1 MDIRFRDNTLAQ
13 NRLILR
19 MAFIWALSSSLI
31 AIILVFLCVY
41 INSNR
46 ETHWLPMC
54 LSGQYRISQ
63 QHASP
68 NYIKDVIE
76 HAIDLRLTYNKDT
89 VASRF
94 DAFLMLATPNHIES
108 LKALLKEEQK
118 TIVSKNIASVFYVEG
133 IALNINKHKAIVDGT
148 LSETSNS
155 VALPSLHKSYELYY
169 QYSGG
174 LISILSMKEV
184 HDAKE

>member
-19 MAFIWALSSSLI
+19 LTFIWALSSSLI

-41 INSNR
+41 INSSR

-54 LSGQYRISQ
+54 LSGQYQISQ
-63 QHASP
+63 RHASP

-89 VASRF
+89 VESRF
-94 DAFLMLATPNHIES
+94 DAFLMLVAPNQVES

-118 TIVSKNIASVFYVEG
+118 TIIAKDIASVFYIERITLDVS
-133 IALNINKHKAIVDGT
+133 KHKAVAHGK
-148 LSETSNS
+148 LVETSHA
-155 VALPSLHKSYELYY
+155 VTLPDAHKVYELSY
-169 QYSGG
+169 QYHAG

-184 HDAKE
+184 HDEKE

>member
-19 MAFIWALSSSLI
+19 LTFIWALSSSFI

-41 INSNR
+41 INSSR

-54 LSGQYRISQ
+54 LSGQYHISQ

-76 HAIDLRLTYNKDT
+76 HAVDLRLTYNKDT
-89 VASRF
+89 VESRF
-94 DAFLMLATPNHIES
+94 DAFLMLVAPNHIES

-118 TIVSKNIASVFYVEG
+118 TIAAKDIASVFYVEG
-133 IALNINKHKAIVDGT
+133 IALDMNKHKAMVHGR
-148 LSETSNS
+148 LSETSHS
-155 VALPSLHKSYELYY
+155 VALPSLHKSYDLSY
-169 QYSGG
+169 QYSAG

-184 HDAKE
+184 HDEKE